1 MLNNNINKKK
11 KIYYNYIMS
20 FWSDLADGLAFVISP
35 TTYMITKKAEEGKL
49 GDTAKKM
56 GQGFVKGATL
66 GKVDLTKKKKGNGN
80 GGRRKKK

>member
-1 MLNNNINKKK
+1 MTFLEDMMK
-11 KIYYNYIMS
+11 
-20 FWSDLADGLAFVISP
+20 GLAFVISP

-49 GDTAKKM
+49 GDTAKKI

-66 GKVDLTKKKKGNGN
+66 GKIDLTKKKNGNGKKGN